1 MAKRNKLCKT
11 ELYNGIANLKP
22 GKPSS
27 MRTLQF
33 LSRCSVHQ
41 REPPPSSSSKSLQL
55 AKLPDHLHRLTP
67 SPPPTSTN
75 PTTVSLSSCSP
86 SPSPL
91 NTWLPPLNGN
101 NKRWPLPRHFHTTCP
116 QFKPKIPTSTRF
128 PTPKTMRKN

>member
-27 MRTLQF
+27 MRALCNSYRDATQDTNE
-33 LSRCSVHQ
+33 SPRHHQ
-41 REPPPSSSSKSLQL
+41 QTIQL

-75 PTTVSLSSCSP
+75 STTVSLSSCSP

-91 NTWLPPLNGN
+91 NTWHPPLNGN

-116 QFKPKIPTSTRF
+116 QFKPKIPTSTPF

>member
-27 MRTLQF
+27 MRALCNSYDSEDTTTRAPA
-33 LSRCSVHQ
+33 SYSAI
-41 REPPPSSSSKSLQL
+41 QL

-67 SPPPTSTN
+67 SPQPTSTN
-75 PTTVSLSSCSP
+75 PTTVTLSSCSP

-116 QFKPKIPTSTRF
+116 QFKPKIPKSTPF